1 MILPVWLATSQ
12 KLERKKAQCLLFP
25 WEGERKVLFSV
36 LFLIVQRKRKPF
48 LINFCI
54 LGIDPLKGC
63 SDKTMKTHDSRAAW
77 VLH

>member
-36 LFLIVQRKRKPF
+36 CFLLSKEKEKPF
-48 LINFCI
+48 LINFLYFGYLPI
-54 LGIDPLKGC
+54 KG
-63 SDKTMKTHDSRAAW
+63 M
-77 VLH
+77 